1 MPASLRIQAIIPVM
15 VDLPLVPATPTEV
28 GAALKIWL
36 SSSGRVTICAPARF
50 AAPMSG
56 TVSSTAPVATTIWSP
71 RTPDPSCACSTTP
84 CALSQSN
91 FSGVRP

>member
-1 MPASLRIQAIIPVM
+1 MPVM

-28 GAALKIWL
+28 GAALKIRL
-36 SSSGRVTICAPARF
+36 SSSGRVTMAAPSRF

-56 TVSSTAPVATTIWSP
+56 TVSSTAPVATTVMSA
-71 RTPDPSCACSTTP
+71 RMPDPSCGCRVTP
-84 CALSQSN
+84 CARSQSN